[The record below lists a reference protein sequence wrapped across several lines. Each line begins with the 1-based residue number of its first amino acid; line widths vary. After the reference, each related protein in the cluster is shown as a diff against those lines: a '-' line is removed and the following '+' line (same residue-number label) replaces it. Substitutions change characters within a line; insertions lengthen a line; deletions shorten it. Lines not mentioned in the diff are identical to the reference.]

1 MNLNLDKKTSL
12 LIFTIFLL
20 VILVV
25 GCGPSGPVG
34 PVPTNQTPII
44 TSTPITTATVGAAYT
59 YNVTAT
65 DPDGNTL
72 TFSLTISPTGMTI
85 NSSSGLISWTP
96 TAAGNYNITVEV
108 SDNGSPVKSITQSFT
123 IQVGQP
129 GPANQPPIITST
141 AITTATVGQ
150 AYSYDVDATDPD
162 GDSLT
167 YFLVS
172 PAGMTIDFLSG
183 LITWTP
189 TTSGNYNVTVSV
201 LDGRLFATQSFT
213 ITVQGSAASLGQVQ
227 LTSPSDGAT
236 LPPGDITFSW
246 NPVSNAT
253 KYQFIIYYPLGQ
265 VALDLINIG
274 TSLIVTFSAEETF
287 TWKVRAGDNSS
298 NWGAWSNTWN
308 LIIQS
313 TTPVTYTITA
323 SAGPNGSI
331 NPSGSV
337 TVNQGSNK
345 SFTITPDSGY
355 SINDV
360 LVDGSSVGAVSSYTF
375 TSITQNHTISATFK
389 ADANNAPV
397 IISTPVTSATKN
409 QAYTYD
415 VNATDSDGDTLTYS
429 LTIKPS
435 GMSINSS
442 SGLITWTPT
451 AAGAYNVTVMVSD
464 GALFTTQSYTIT
476 VADSGT
482 YPIGGTGP
490 AGGHIFYDKG
500 SYSNGWRY
508 LEAAPVSTEWTGK
521 EWGSYV
527 TIWWGSGMYI
537 DVGVEIGGTETGIG
551 TGQSNTTIIVTWL
564 NNNSDDTLGD
574 VTYKTD
580 RAAYL
585 CDALVYG
592 GYGDWFLP
600 SKDELNLM
608 YENLHHIATPVGG
621 FHCLAQWGDYYWSS
635 SEYSADYVGCQYFYN
650 GFQDNWLKNDT
661 YRVRAVRAF

>member
-1 MNLNLDKKTSL
+1 MNLNLNEKTSI
-12 LIFTIFLL
+12 LIFAIFLL
-20 VILVV
+20 VILVA

-96 TAAGNYNITVEV
+96 TVAGNYNITVEV

-167 YFLVS
+167 YFLVG

-227 LTSPSDGAT
+227 LISPSDGAT

-246 NPVSNAT
+246 NPISNAT

-323 SAGPNGSI
+323 SASPNGSI
-331 NPSGSV
+331 SPSGSV

-355 SINDV
+355 SIDDV

-375 TSITQNHTISATFK
+375 TNITQNHTISATF
-389 ADANNAPV
+389 NV
-397 IISTPVTSATKN
+397 
-409 QAYTYD
+409 
-415 VNATDSDGDTLTYS
+415 
-429 LTIKPS
+429 
-435 GMSINSS
+435 
-442 SGLITWTPT
+442 
-451 AAGAYNVTVMVSD
+451 AG
-464 GALFTTQSYTIT
+464 
-476 VADSGT
+476 SGT

-490 AGGHIFYDKG
+490 AGGYIFYDKG
-500 SYSNGWRY
+500 YYSDSWRY
-508 LEAAPVSTEWTGK
+508 LEAAPLSTEWMAR
-521 EWGSYV
+521 EWCSCG
-527 TIWWGSGMYI
+527 TL
-537 DVGVEIGGTETGIG
+537 IGGTETGIG
-551 TGQSNTTIIVTWL
+551 TGQSNTTIIVAWL
-564 NNNSDDTLGD
+564 DSHG
-574 VTYKTD
+574 KTD
-580 RAAYL
+580 CAAQV

-592 GYGDWFLP
+592 GYSDWFFP

-608 YENLHHIATPVGG
+608 YENLHNIATSVGG
-621 FHCLAQWGDYYWSS
+621 FDLHYWSS
-635 SEYSADYVGCQYFYN
+635 SEDEFCTAWYQIFGN
-650 GFQDNWLKNDT
+650 GAQANDAGKQSFKK
-661 YRVRAVRAF
+661 VRAVRAF

>member
-1 MNLNLDKKTSL
+1 MNLNLNKKTSL
-12 LIFTIFLL
+12 LIFSIFLF

-25 GCGPSGPVG
+25 GCGPSGPG
-34 PVPTNQTPII
+34 PTNQTPII
-44 TSTPITTATVGAAYT
+44 TSTPIITATVGAAYT

-72 TFSLTISPTGMTI
+72 TFSLTIIPPGMTI
-85 NSSSGLISWTP
+85 NSSTGLISWTP
-96 TAAGNYNITVEV
+96 TAAGDYDVIVKV

-123 IQVGQP
+123 IHVGQP
-129 GPANQPPIITST
+129 SPANQPPIITST

-150 AYSYDVDATDPD
+150 AYSYDVEATDPD
-162 GDSLT
+162 GDTLT
-167 YFLVS
+167 YFLVG
-172 PAGMTIDFLSG
+172 PAGMTIDFLTG

-189 TTSGNYNVTVSV
+189 TTSGNYNVIVSV
-201 LDGRLFATQSFT
+201 SDGALFDTQSFT
-213 ITVQGSAASLGQVQ
+213 IIVQGSGISLGQVQ
-227 LTSPSDGAT
+227 LISPSDGTT

-265 VALDLINIG
+265 VALDVIDIG
-274 TSLIVTFSAEETF
+274 TSLIVTFNAEGTF
-287 TWKVRAGDNSS
+287 TWEVRAGDNSG

-331 NPSGSV
+331 SPSGSV
-337 TVNQGSNK
+337 TVNQGSDK
-345 SFTITPDSGY
+345 SFTITPDTGY
-355 SINDV
+355 SIDDV

-375 TSITQNHTISATFK
+375 TNITQNHTISATFK
-389 ADANNAPV
+389 ADVNNAPV
-397 IISTPVTSATKN
+397 ITSTPVTSATKN
-409 QAYTYD
+409 QAYSYD
-415 VNATDSDGDTLTYS
+415 VNATDSDGDTLFYS
-429 LTIKPS
+429 LTTTPS

-442 SGLITWTPT
+442 TGLITWTPT
-451 AAGAYNVTVMVSD
+451 TIGNYNVTVEVSD
-464 GALFTTQSYTIT
+464 GALFDTQSYTIT
-476 VADSGT
+476 VADSGA

-508 LEAAPVSTEWTGK
+508 LEAAPASTEWTDK
-521 EWGSYV
+521 EWGSFG
-527 TIWWGSGMYI
+527 TL
-537 DVGVEIGGTETGIG
+537 IGGTETGIG
-551 TGQSNTTIIVTWL
+551 SGQSNTTIIVTWL
-564 NNNSDDTLGD
+564 NNNSDDTHGD

-585 CDALVYG
+585 CDALNIG
-592 GYGDWFLP
+592 GYSDWFLP

-608 YENLHHIATPVGG
+608 YENLYLKGFGG
-621 FHCLAQWGDYYWSS
+621 FADCSDCYYWSS
-635 SEYSADYVGCQYFYN
+635 SEVWASGAQQWDPATAWVQWFISGGQFSVRRYN
-650 GFQDNWLKNDT
+650 AL
-661 YRVRAVRAF
+661 RVRAVRAF

>member
-1 MNLNLDKKTSL
+1 MNLNLNKKTSI
-12 LIFTIFLL
+12 LIFAIFLL
-20 VILVV
+20 VILVA

-44 TSTPITTATVGAAYT
+44 TSTPITTATVGAAYI

-72 TFSLTISPTGMTI
+72 TFSLTINPPGMTI
-85 NSSSGLISWTP
+85 NSSSGLISWIP
-96 TAAGNYNITVEV
+96 TAAGVYDVIVEV

-167 YFLVS
+167 YFLVG

-227 LTSPSDGAT
+227 LISPSDGAT

-287 TWKVRAGDNSS
+287 TWKVRAGDNSG

-308 LIIQS
+308 LIVQS
-313 TTPVTYTITA
+313 TTPVTYTITS

-331 NPSGSV
+331 SPSGSV

-375 TSITQNHTISATFK
+375 TNITQNHTIFTTFK
-389 ADANNAPV
+389 ADVNNAPV
-397 IISTPVTSATKN
+397 ITSTPVTSATKN

-415 VNATDSDGDTLTYS
+415 VNATDSDGDTLVYS
-429 LTIKPS
+429 LTTTPS

-442 SGLITWTPT
+442 TGLITWTPT
-451 AAGAYNVTVMVSD
+451 AAGNYNVTVEVSD
-464 GALFTTQSYTIT
+464 GALFDTQSYTIT

-482 YPIGGTGP
+482 CDIGP
-490 AGGHIFYDKG
+490 AGGCIFYDKG
-500 SYSNGWRY
+500 YYSDGWRY
-508 LEAAPVSTEWTGK
+508 LEAAPVSTEWTDK
-521 EWGSYV
+521 EWGPDA
-527 TIWWGSGMYI
+527 TL
-537 DVGVEIGGTETGIG
+537 IGGTETGIG
-551 TGQSNTTIIVTWL
+551 TGQSNTIIIVTWL
-564 NNNSDDTLGD
+564 NSHGE
-574 VTYKTD
+574 TD
-580 RAAYL
+580 RAAQV

-592 GYGDWFLP
+592 GYSDWFLP

-608 YENLHHIATPVGG
+608 YENLYLKGFGG
-621 FHCLAQWGDYYWSS
+621 FTDHSFWSS
-635 SEYSADYVGCQYFYN
+635 SEYDATYAWYQHFRYGHQLYYFKIDIL
-650 GFQDNWLKNDT
+650 QI
-661 YRVRAVRAF
+661 RAVRAF

>member
-1 MNLNLDKKTSL
+1 MYLNLNKKTSL
-12 LIFTIFLL
+12 FIFSIFLF
-20 VILVV
+20 VILVT
-25 GCGPSGPVG
+25 GCVPSGPVG

-59 YNVTAT
+59 YNLTAT

-85 NSSSGLISWTP
+85 NSSSGLINWTP
-96 TAAGNYNITVEV
+96 TAAGDYNVMVKV

-123 IQVGQP
+123 IHVGQP
-129 GPANQPPIITST
+129 GPANQPPTITST

-167 YFLVS
+167 YFLVG

-201 LDGRLFATQSFT
+201 SDGRLFATQSFT
-213 ITVQGSAASLGQVQ
+213 ITVGGSAAPLGQVQ
-227 LTSPSDGAT
+227 LTSPSDGTT

-265 VALDLINIG
+265 VALEVINIG

-287 TWKVRAGDNSS
+287 TWKVRAGDNSA

-331 NPSGSV
+331 SPSGSV

-345 SFTITPDSGY
+345 SFTITPNSGY
-355 SINDV
+355 SIDDV

-375 TSITQNHTISATFK
+375 TNVTQNHTISATFK
-389 ADANNAPV
+389 AEVNNAPV
-397 IISTPVTSATKN
+397 ITSTPVTSATKN
-409 QAYTYD
+409 QVYTYD
-415 VNATDSDGDTLTYS
+415 VNATDSDGDTLVYS
-429 LTIKPS
+429 LTTTPS

-442 SGLITWTPT
+442 TGLITWTPT
-451 AAGAYNVTVMVSD
+451 AAGAYNVTVEVSD
-464 GALFTTQSYTIT
+464 GALFATQSYTIT
-476 VADSGT
+476 VADSGA
-482 YPIGGTGP
+482 YAIGDIGP
-490 AGGHIFYDKG
+490 AGGLIFYDKG

-508 LEAAPVSTEWTGK
+508 LEAAPLSTEWMAR
-521 EWGSYV
+521 EWCSCG
-527 TIWWGSGMYI
+527 TL
-537 DVGVEIGGTETGIG
+537 IGGTETGIG
-551 TGQSNTTIIVTWL
+551 TGQSNTTIIVAWL
-564 NNNSDDTLGD
+564 DSHG
-574 VTYKTD
+574 KTGC
-580 RAAYL
+580 AAQV

-592 GYGDWFLP
+592 GYSDWFFP

-608 YENLHHIATPVGG
+608 YENLHNIATSVGG
-621 FHCLAQWGDYYWSS
+621 FDLHYWSS
-635 SEYSADYVGCQYFYN
+635 SEDEFCTAWYQIFGN
-650 GFQDNWLKNDT
+650 GAQANDAGKQSFKK
-661 YRVRAVRAF
+661 VRAVRAF

>member
-1 MNLNLDKKTSL
+1 MNLNLNKRIFL
-12 LIFTIFLL
+12 LIFSIFLC

-25 GCGPSGPVG
+25 GCGPSG

-44 TSTPITTATVGAAYT
+44 TSTPIITATVGAAYT

-65 DPDGNTL
+65 DPDWNTL

-96 TAAGNYNITVEV
+96 TAAGDYDVMVEV

-123 IQVGQP
+123 IHVGQP
-129 GPANQPPIITST
+129 GPSNQPPTITST

-150 AYSYDVDATDPD
+150 AYSYNVEATDPD
-162 GDSLT
+162 GDTLN
-167 YFLVS
+167 YFLVGP
-172 PAGMTIDFLSG
+172 PAGMTINFLTG
-183 LITWTP
+183 LIAWTP
-189 TTSGNYNVTVSV
+189 TTSGNYNVIVSV
-201 LDGRLFATQSFT
+201 SDGALFDTQSFT
-213 ITVQGSAASLGQVQ
+213 ITVGGSGTSLGQVQ
-227 LTSPSDGAT
+227 LISPADGVT
-236 LPPGDITFSW
+236 LPPGDIPFSW

-265 VALDLINIG
+265 VALEVIDIG

-287 TWKVRAGDNSS
+287 TWKVRAGDNSG

-331 NPSGSV
+331 SPSGSV

-345 SFTITPDSGY
+345 SFTITPDTGY

-375 TSITQNHTISATFK
+375 TNITQNHTISATFK
-389 ADANNAPV
+389 ADVNHAPV
-397 IISTPVTSATKN
+397 ITSTPVTSATKN

-415 VNATDSDGDTLTYS
+415 VNATDSDGDTLVYS
-429 LTIKPS
+429 LTTTPS

-442 SGLITWTPT
+442 TGLITWTPT
-451 AAGAYNVTVMVSD
+451 AAGNYNVTVRVSD
-464 GALFTTQSYTIT
+464 GALFDTQSFTIT
-476 VADSGT
+476 VAESGT

-508 LEAAPVSTEWTGK
+508 LEAAPASTEWTDN
-521 EWGSYV
+521 EWGSFG
-527 TIWWGSGMYI
+527 TL
-537 DVGVEIGGTETGIG
+537 IGGTGTGIG
-551 TGQSNTTIIVTWL
+551 TGKSNTTIIVNWL

-585 CDALVYG
+585 CDALTVG
-592 GYGDWFLP
+592 GYSDWFLP

-608 YENLHHIATPVGG
+608 YQNLYDI
-621 FHCLAQWGDYYWSS
+621 L
-635 SEYSADYVGCQYFYN
+635 E
-650 GFQDNWLKNDT
+650 
-661 YRVRAVRAF
+661 